1 MAKSLVVVESPAK
14 ARTINKLLGKDFTVL
29 ASVGHVKDLPKSK
42 LGVDVEAGFKP
53 EYVVIRGKA
62 KTINELKK
70 AGKTAEKIYLASDP
84 DREGEAIAWHIA
96 DEIDATGKKTK
107 RVLFNE
113 ITARAIKEA
122 IANPVE
128 LDRSKYDAQQTRRI
142 LDRLVGYQISP
153 ILWEKVRRGLSAGRV
168 QSVALRLVCER
179 EREVKAFVPR
189 EYWSVTA
196 EFKDPEFSAKLTK
209 KNGKKLEID
218 NGDDAEEI
226 VNELKGCDFNV
237 SDIEKK
243 ERKRR
248 PLPPF
253 ITSKLQQE
261 ASRKL
266 GFTAKKTM
274 MVAQQL
280 YEGIEL
286 GGEGPVG
293 LITYMRTDSTR
304 ISSEALEESRAII
317 LEKYGKEYLPV
328 KPNVY
333 ASKKGA
339 QDAHE
344 AIRPTYFKYSPESVQ
359 SSLNK
364 DQFRL
369 YQLIWNRLL
378 ASQMNPA
385 ILDQTKVLISAG
397 PYTLQANGT
406 IMKFKGFTIVYEEDK
421 DTVEEK
427 EGLLPP
433 LEKDTVLGVP
443 GILPKQHFTQPPPR
457 FTEATLVKELE
468 ENGIGRPSTYAATLS
483 TIQDREYVEKVNKQF
498 TPTELGFMVCDLLV
512 ENFPDIFNVEFTA
525 RMEAELD
532 EIEDGKT
539 EWLGILKDFYGPF
552 SKTLDKAKEGMKD
565 VKREE
570 TPTEIDCDKCGSKM
584 VIKWGRNGKFLAC
597 PGYPECKNTK
607 DFKTAE
613 DGSVVVVEKVEEP
626 MGACPNCGKD
636 MFLKS
641 GRFGR
646 FIACSDYPNCKTTK
660 PFTTGFKCENDGCDG
675 ELVERRTKKGR
686 VFFSCSKYP
695 KCDYATWKLPKKESE

>member
-1 MAKSLVVVESPAK
+1 
-14 ARTINKLLGKDFTVL
+14 
-29 ASVGHVKDLPKSK
+29 
-42 LGVDVEAGFKP
+42 
-53 EYVVIRGKA
+53 
-62 KTINELKK
+62 
-70 AGKTAEKIYLASDP
+70 
-84 DREGEAIAWHIA
+84 
-96 DEIDATGKKTK
+96 
-107 RVLFNE
+107 
-113 ITARAIKEA
+113 
-122 IANPVE
+122 
-128 LDRSKYDAQQTRRI
+128 
-142 LDRLVGYQISP
+142 
-153 ILWEKVRRGLSAGRV
+153 
-168 QSVALRLVCER
+168 
-179 EREVKAFVPR
+179 
-189 EYWSVTA
+189 
-196 EFKDPEFSAKLTK
+196 
-209 KNGKKLEID
+209 
-218 NGDDAEEI
+218 
-226 VNELKGCDFNV
+226 
-237 SDIEKK
+237 
-243 ERKRR
+243 
-248 PLPPF
+248 
-253 ITSKLQQE
+253 
-261 ASRKL
+261 
-266 GFTAKKTM
+266 M

-286 GGEGPVG
+286 GGDGPVG

-304 ISSEALEESRAII
+304 ISGEALEDSRALI
-317 LEKYGKEYLPV
+317 LDKYGKEFLPD

-344 AIRPTYFKYSPESVQ
+344 AIRPTYFKYNPESVK
-359 SSLNK
+359 STLNK

-369 YQLIWNRLL
+369 YQLIWNRLI
-378 ASQMNPA
+378 ASQMTPA
-385 ILDQTKVLISAG
+385 ILDRTKVVISAG
-397 PYTLQANGT
+397 VYTLQANGSV
-406 IMKFKGFTIVYEEDK
+406 MKFPGFTIVYVEDK

-433 LEKDTVLGVP
+433 LEKDTPLGMP

-498 TPTELGFMVCDLLV
+498 TPTELGFMVSDLLV

-539 EWLGILKDFYGPF
+539 EWLGTLKDFYGPF

-570 TPTEIDCDKCGSKM
+570 IPTEIDCEKCGSKM

-607 DFKTAE
+607 DFKAAE
-613 DGSVVVVEKVEEP
+613 DGSIVVVEKVEEP

-641 GRFGR
+641 GRYGR

-695 KCDYATWKLPKKESE
+695 KCDYATWKLPKKEDEDSE